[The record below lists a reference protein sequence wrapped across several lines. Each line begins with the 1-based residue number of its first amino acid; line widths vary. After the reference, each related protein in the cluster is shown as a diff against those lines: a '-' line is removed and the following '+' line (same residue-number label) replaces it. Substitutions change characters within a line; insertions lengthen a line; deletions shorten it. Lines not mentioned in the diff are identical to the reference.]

1 MEYRI
6 MFRKGI
12 DDLKSLYAFH
22 GNSQGDESRT
32 NSIQE
37 YKDSK
42 GWLSFVFDG
51 CELTDEAIKE
61 RIKQNHTANTQYI
74 EKLKADGQF
83 GDIESFGITLQYN
96 PHFDAPLLRTSSQLS
111 NYRML
116 FLDFNEESGK
126 SHVLIKPKS

>member
-32 NSIQE
+32 NSIAE
-37 YKDSK
+37 YKASK
-42 GWLSFVFDG
+42 GWLSFVFDD
-51 CELTDEAIKE
+51 CELTEEAIKE
-61 RIKQNHTANTQYI
+61 RIQQNHLANEQYI
-74 EKLKADGQF
+74 EKLKADGQY
-83 GDIESFGITLQYN
+83 GEIDSLRIKVAYN
-96 PHFDAPLLRTSSQLS
+96 PHFDMPLRHTPSSLS
-111 NYRML
+111 SYRMV
-116 FLDFNEESGK
+116 FLDFNEESRE